1 MPKKY
6 HVYIGSNLEDVK
18 NERREL
24 PRAVMELG
32 HIPVMAD
39 YLDPEDENSRRL
51 IEKTIGEC
59 DYFISLV
66 AHRYCRDKGSDS
78 PMEAEYRWA
87 LKQGVPVLG
96 LIIDEKARWKA
107 GKKEENA
114 AIVRKLND
122 FKGELRKH
130 PHETWLN
137 SADLR
142 QKTLN
147 ILIREMNLGERPGW
161 VRATEAVKPAL
172 ANEIGRLSGE
182 NEELKRRI
190 RLESGELMLHLR
202 EQMRH
207 ALKVMALNRV
217 SLSFYY
223 TNGENW
229 ENTRKFRYLRI
240 FKVLAPELYT
250 GKTTGDMSRFLGG
263 VLNPD
268 LKRAVRKDFPAP
280 SNTVK
285 KIMADLSLLRL
296 VRCAGGRSGE
306 GADGELWEITEY
318 GKELYAVY
326 RMRQLE
332 RPIEKLAAQAQGGA
346 GEEPGNGEETEA
358 PPPAGEVRAPA
369 GEEPEEN
376 PAEKPV
382 EKKIRGRKKK
392 NP

>member
-18 NERREL
+18 TERREL

-39 YLDPEDENSRRL
+39 YLDLEDKNSRRL

-66 AHRYCRDKGSDS
+66 AHRYCRDKDSDS
-78 PMEAEYRWA
+78 PLEAEYRCA

-137 SADLR
+137 SADLH

-161 VRATEAVKPAL
+161 IRATEAVKPAL

-190 RLESGELMLHLR
+190 RLESGELVLRLR

-223 TNGENW
+223 ANGENW

-240 FKVLAPELYT
+240 FKLLVPELSLP
-250 GKTTGDMSRFLGG
+250 KTTAEITRFLGS

-268 LKRAVRKDFPAP
+268 LEKTVRKDYPTP
-280 SNTVK
+280 SNTIK
-285 KIMADLSLLRL
+285 KIMTDFTLLKLLR
-296 VRCAGGRSGE
+296 CSGGVENGE
-306 GADGELWEITEY
+306 DELWEITEY
-318 GKELYAVY
+318 GKELYSVY
-326 RMRQLE
+326 RIRQLE
-332 RPIEKLAAQAQGGA
+332 RSFEKK
-346 GEEPGNGEETEA
+346 PGN
-358 PPPAGEVRAPA
+358 
-369 GEEPEEN
+369 
-376 PAEKPV
+376 EK
-382 EKKIRGRKKK
+382 
-392 NP
+392 

>member
-1 MPKKY
+1 MPRKY
-6 HVYIGSNLEDVK
+6 HVFIGSNLEDVK

-39 YLDPEDENSRRL
+39 YLDPEDENYRRL
-51 IEKTIGEC
+51 VKKIIGEC

-66 AHRYCRDKGSDS
+66 AHRYCRDKEKNS
-78 PMEAEYRWA
+78 PMETEYRWA

-122 FKGELRKH
+122 FKEDLRKH

-137 SADLR
+137 TGDLR
-142 QKTLN
+142 QKTMD
-147 ILIREMNLGERPGW
+147 ILIRETNLGERPGW
-161 VRATEAVKPAL
+161 VSSGEAVSPSL

-190 RLESGELMLHLR
+190 RLESGELVLRLR

-207 ALKVMALNRV
+207 ALKIMALNRV

-240 FKVLAPELYT
+240 FKLLVPEMSLP
-250 GKTTGDMSRFLGG
+250 KTTAEITHFLGS

-268 LKRAVRKDFPAP
+268 LEKTVRKDYPTP
-280 SNTVK
+280 SNTIK
-285 KIMADLSLLRL
+285 KIMADFTLLRL
-296 VRCAGGRSGE
+296 TKCGGGTPN
-306 GADGELWEITEY
+306 GDDELWEITEY
-318 GKELYAVY
+318 GKELYSVY
-326 RMRQLE
+326 RIRQLE
-332 RPIEKLAAQAQGGA
+332 RSF
-346 GEEPGNGEETEA
+346 
-358 PPPAGEVRAPA
+358 
-369 GEEPEEN
+369 
-376 PAEKPV
+376 
-382 EKKIRGRKKK
+382 EKKSTT
-392 NP
+392 PP